1 MADRRTHKI
10 GLQSAGKSGEKF
22 TLKFTSRKRKCTLLC
37 ALLAEEYLCLWSDC
51 FLFVAET
58 VGPML
63 NFPLESTGLARHLAH
78 CIYLWQHIINYGH
91 RKLHFCLRRIFI
103 LLRDESSMR
112 EPTS

>member
-1 MADRRTHKI
+1 MRIQLSGRKLNKKNH
-10 GLQSAGKSGEKF
+10 QMSGKRIWRPK
-22 TLKFTSRKRKCTLLC
+22 
-37 ALLAEEYLCLWSDC
+37 
-51 FLFVAET
+51 
-58 VGPML
+58 VGNG
-63 NFPLESTGLARHLAH
+63 NFANGIPPLESTGLARHLAH